1 MLSPETKDQ
10 LAEALGAVLDQLG
23 DDPDTAELRE
33 HLEAATEALGA
44 PEGEAP
50 EGEPEAPA
58 EEEASAEDEPAESEE
73 DEEDAYSFDKA
84 REKFAARRA
93 KKDGGE

>member
-10 LAEALGAVLDQLG
+10 LAEALSAVLEQLG

-44 PEGEAP
+44 SEGEAAP
-50 EGEPEAPA
+50 EGQEPVEEEAPA
-58 EEEASAEDEPAESEE
+58 EPESAE

-93 KKDGGE
+93 KKDDGE

>member
-10 LAEALGAVLDQLG
+10 LAEALGAVLEQLG

-44 PEGEAP
+44 PEGEPAP
-50 EGEPEAPA
+50 EGEEPVEEEAPA
-58 EEEASAEDEPAESEE
+58 EGEPESAEN
-73 DEEDAYSFDKA
+73 EEDAYSFDKA

-93 KKDGGE
+93 KKDDGE

>member
-44 PEGEAP
+44 PEGEPAP
-50 EGEPEAPA
+50 EGEEPVEEEAPA
-58 EEEASAEDEPAESEE
+58 EDEPESAE

-93 KKDGGE
+93 KKDDGE

>member
-10 LAEALGAVLDQLG
+10 LAEALSAVLEQLG
-23 DDPDTAELRE
+23 DDPDTAELRG
-33 HLEAATEALGA
+33 HLEAATDALQGG
-44 PEGEAP
+44 EGEAPP
-50 EGEPEAPA
+50 EGEPEAEEAP
-58 EEEASAEDEPAESEE
+58 EEETPAEDEAA

-93 KKDGGE
+93 KKDTDE